1 MGIKKTASR
10 THVDEGT
17 QGNMFEVSL
26 GKSQPAERSHR
37 PQNTDSKVK
46 LPPKQ
51 EKERENSEEVKDKAN
66 NNE

>member
-1 MGIKKTASR
+1 
-10 THVDEGT
+10 
-17 QGNMFEVSL
+17 MFEVSL
-26 GKSQPAERSHR
+26 GKSQPPERSHR